1 MRNYLL
7 NTNDL
12 FDDLMRDFWQ
22 PTQMAKLSNMA
33 TDAYKEGGGYRLEI
47 DIPGFEKDEINISY
61 EKEYL
66 TVQAERKVQEDEK
79 TLLLNER
86 RVSLKRSYLVKAID
100 GEKITAKYEKG
111 VLTVNL
117 PLKEKEEVKKIA
129 IE

>member
-22 PTQMAKLSNMA
+22 PAQMAKLSNMA
-33 TDAYKEGGGYRLEI
+33 TDAYKEEGGYRLEI
-47 DIPGFEKDEINISY
+47 EMPGFEKDEINISY
-61 EKEYL
+61 EKDYL
-66 TVQAERKVQEDEK
+66 IVQAERKVKEEEK

-86 RVSLKRSYLVKAID
+86 CLSLKRSYLVKAID